1 MLFTLCKYKCKY
13 SDVKLVVRVSMRLGG
28 LDFFMYLNVYVVSY
42 KCRKS
47 FAVHAPRYCPSG
59 GVAATSEEIR
69 TDLI

>member
-1 MLFTLCKYKCKY
+1 
-13 SDVKLVVRVSMRLGG
+13 MRLGG